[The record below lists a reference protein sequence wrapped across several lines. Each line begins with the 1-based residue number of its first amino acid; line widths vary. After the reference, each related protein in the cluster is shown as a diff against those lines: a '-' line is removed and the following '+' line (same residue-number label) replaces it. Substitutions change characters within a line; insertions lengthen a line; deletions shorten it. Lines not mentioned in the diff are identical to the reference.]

1 MSARQ
6 NDIEANLKRRDDMLV
21 LVDNLKTRVDE
32 EKTALTTEADGSGR
46 VRDPDLTRRTKREV
60 KADLDD
66 TLLCML
72 KFQAEATV
80 CRADATKLLKEF
92 ERRP

>member
-6 NDIEANLKRRDDMLV
+6 NDVEANIKRRTNMLV
-21 LVDNLKTRVDE
+21 LVDDLKTRVTA
-32 EKTALTTEADGSGR
+32 EKTALVTEADGSGNAR
-46 VRDPDLTRRTKREV
+46 NPDITKRTKREV

-72 KFQAEATV
+72 RFQAEATV

-92 ERRP
+92 ERR